1 MHDQVSP
8 AADTPPHPGKKELS
22 KGGVLTRTVLGY
34 GFESYDFTAFAIFAP
49 FFATQFFHPDDQVAA
64 TLSALLVF
72 ALGFIARPIGAL
84 FFGWFADQRGRRAAM
99 VLALFLSAGGSLMI
113 GLMPTYGAVGLISA
127 VLLTVARLMQG
138 FGHGG
143 ESGGAY
149 SYLAEVAPSNRRG
162 LWGATVQMSAISGIF
177 VATLMG
183 AAMTSI
189 LGTEALQNWAWR
201 IPFIIGG
208 LLGFFG
214 LYLRTNLH
222 ESEAFEAQKAVA
234 AKARTH
240 ATTVP
245 VRDGYLVR
253 MWQHRKNIMRVIGLS
268 VGLTVFN
275 YSYAVSGTARAIT
288 VEKAD
293 PEVALWAG
301 LAAQALYMILL
312 PIWGLLSD
320 RWGRRP
326 SFLITGL
333 GLAVVAFPLANL
345 MGPTF
350 WQIFLPIFIALF
362 FLGAAI
368 AADPAYFAE
377 LFPTNVRATGVGFP
391 YAFAIS
397 LFGGTAPLIATWLG
411 VNDLGWVFTTY
422 CMALALT
429 TALVAWFSPET
440 NGRNLRD

>member
-1 MHDQVSP
+1 MV
-8 AADTPPHPGKKELS
+8 DTQDRAYLLARKTIRHQSRGG
-22 KGGVLTRTVLGY
+22 GGVVPLHRWLVQPAQDSGRPARTVTRRIRTRLLRPTRRTGDRY
-34 GFESYDFTAFAIFAP
+34 HRTRARRSQIEKSPEKRGN
-49 FFATQFFHPDDQVAA
+49 
-64 TLSALLVF
+64 LS
-72 ALGFIARPIGAL
+72 
-84 FFGWFADQRGRRAAM
+84 
-99 VLALFLSAGGSLMI
+99 
-113 GLMPTYGAVGLISA
+113 
-127 VLLTVARLMQG
+127 
-138 FGHGG
+138 
-143 ESGGAY
+143 
-149 SYLAEVAPSNRRG
+149 
-162 LWGATVQMSAISGIF
+162 
-177 VATLMG
+177 
-183 AAMTSI
+183 
-189 LGTEALQNWAWR
+189 
-201 IPFIIGG
+201 
-208 LLGFFG
+208 
-214 LYLRTNLH
+214 
-222 ESEAFEAQKAVA
+222 
-234 AKARTH
+234 
-240 ATTVP
+240 
-245 VRDGYLVR
+245 
-253 MWQHRKNIMRVIGLS
+253 
-268 VGLTVFN
+268 LTVFN